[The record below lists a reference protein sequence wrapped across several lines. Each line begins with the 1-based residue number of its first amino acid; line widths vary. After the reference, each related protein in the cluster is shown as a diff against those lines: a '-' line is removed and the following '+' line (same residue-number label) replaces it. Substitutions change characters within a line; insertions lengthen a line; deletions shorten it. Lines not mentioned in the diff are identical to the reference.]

1 MQPKLH
7 ILDFA
12 TSVLG
17 LKLYPEQAKML
28 ADYWDHDYNY
38 GIFALGRRSGKTL
51 MAQVS
56 AVYAGLVMD
65 PIYRQFLR
73 KGETF
78 RVIAVAN
85 SEDQSK
91 IAIAGIQQLI
101 MDSPFAHMVTRK
113 KEMSMTLENGVE
125 FIGIPTSARAARG
138 AACPLLIMDELAF
151 AIGGSEVN
159 AGGEAI
165 YTALAPSMAQ
175 FGRYGKLFALS
186 SPGIKAG
193 IFFKLF
199 EQAIALRNDGEK
211 EFPNMLGFR
220 KPTWEVNPRI
230 SPDFLAA
237 EKKRDP
243 EMFAVEYGAN
253 FISNAQGLVDSRI
266 IDDAVDHRRQ
276 FGAPR
281 EDYFGQYYLS
291 LDPAKGNRDDYT
303 ACICHWEGNHLV
315 VDLWHAFEA
324 TKRVLKQTSQ
334 GETSVLQVD
343 VKEVELWIKTM
354 HRRWG
359 FAVATMDQYSSSGSI
374 QNLQDHLDIKEFIW
388 SQATKT
394 KAYSKLRELFNA
406 GLVVLPPNERGTEQL
421 KNLTVV
427 HRPNGQWVVTGG
439 DKAAVDDYCAAL
451 AANVLMMDSPETEIE
466 WIEGLVA

>member
-7 ILDFA
+7 VLDFA
-12 TSVLG
+12 TGVLG
-17 LKLYPEQAKML
+17 LELYPEQAKML
-28 ADYWDHDYNY
+28 DRFWGNAYNY
-38 GIFALGRRSGKTL
+38 GVFALGRRSGKTL

-56 AVYAGLVMD
+56 AVYSAVVMD

-73 KGETF
+73 RNETF
-78 RVIAVAN
+78 RIIAVAN
-85 SEDQSK
+85 SELQAK
-91 IAIAGIQQLI
+91 IAIAGIQQMI

-113 KEMSMTLENGVE
+113 REMSMELDNGVE

-138 AACPLLIMDELAF
+138 PACPLLIMDELAF
-151 AIGGSEVN
+151 AIGGNEVN

-165 YTALAPSMAQ
+165 YKALSPSMAQ

-186 SPGIKAG
+186 SPGLRQG
-193 IFFKLF
+193 IFYKLW
-199 EQAIALRNDGEK
+199 EQSMAVRNDGTK

-230 SPDFLAA
+230 SPEFLEA

-253 FISNAQGLVDSRI
+253 FISNAQGLVDDRI
-266 IDDAVDHRRQ
+266 IDDSVDYVRQ
-276 FGAPR
+276 FGVPK
-281 EDYFGQYYLS
+281 DDCFGHYYLS

-303 ACICHWEGNHLV
+303 ACITHWENGHLV
-315 VDLWHAFEA
+315 VDLWHEFEA
-324 TKRVLKQTSQ
+324 TKRVLKQTSR
-334 GETSVLQVD
+334 GEQSVLQVD

-359 FAVATMDQYSSSGSI
+359 FYLATMDQYSSSGTI
-374 QNLQDHLDIKEFIW
+374 QNMQDHLDIKEFIW

-406 GLVVLPPNERGTEQL
+406 GLVVLPPNEKGIQQL
-421 KNLTVV
+421 KNLTVI

-451 AANVLMMDSPETEIE
+451 AANVLMMESPETETD
-466 WIEGLVA
+466 WIEGVIA

>member
-1 MQPKLH
+1 MKPKLH

-12 TSVLG
+12 TGVLG
-17 LKLYPEQAKML
+17 LNLYPEQANML
-28 ADYWDHDYNY
+28 AEYWGSDYNY

-73 KGETF
+73 KNETF
-78 RVIAVAN
+78 RIIAVAN

-91 IAIAGIQQLI
+91 IAIAGIQQMI

-113 KEMSMTLENGVE
+113 REMSMTLENGVE

-138 AACPLLIMDELAF
+138 PACPLLIMDELAF
-151 AIGGSEVN
+151 AIGGSDVN

-165 YTALAPSMAQ
+165 YTALSPSMAQ

-193 IFFKLF
+193 IFYKLF
-199 EQAIALRNDGEK
+199 EQTTSLLPDGTK
-211 EFPNMLGFR
+211 EFPNMIGFR

-230 SPDFLAA
+230 SPEFLEA

-266 IDDAVDHRRQ
+266 IDDSVNRLRR
-276 FGAPR
+276 FGVPQ
-281 EDYFGQYYLS
+281 DDMFGQYYLS

-303 ACICHWEGNHLV
+303 ACICHWENGHLV
-315 VDLWHAFEA
+315 VDLWHEFEA
-324 TKRVLKQTSQ
+324 TKRILKQTVK
-334 GETSVLQVD
+334 GEQSVLQVD
-343 VKEVELWIKTM
+343 VKEVELWIKNM
-354 HRRWG
+354 HRKWG
-359 FAVATMDQYSSSGSI
+359 FHLAAMDQYSSSGSI
-374 QNLQDHLDIKEFIW
+374 QNLQDHLDIREFIW

-406 GLVVLPPNERGTEQL
+406 GLVILPPNEKGIHQL

-451 AANVLMMDSPETEIE
+451 AANVLMMESPEVEVD